1 MLKTT
6 RHILKADEVAFDDP
20 FHLGIDP
27 SAQPRR
33 MERQCASA
41 APSVRVAQ
49 NHPQYAVI
57 EVTCPCGQTT
67 YIRCE
72 YAPKSQ

>member
-6 RHILKADEVAFDDP
+6 RHILKADEVAFDGP
-20 FHLGIDP
+20 FRLGID
-27 SAQPRR
+27 SAAQPHRT
-33 MERQCASA
+33 EPQCASA

-72 YAPKSQ
+72 YAQKSQ